1 MTMMIVIIMIIHTS
15 PIVQT
20 IIILI
25 DVITTISI
33 IPMIIHITQ
42 WYELKINWI
51 VN

>member
-1 MTMMIVIIMIIHTS
+1 MTMMIVIIVIIHTS

-25 DVITTISI
+25 GVISI
-33 IPMIIHITQ
+33 IPVIIHITQ